1 MPSESYSQGKGG
13 GGEET
18 FFPPLSIKT
27 RMAMAV
33 SMGGMRVYL
42 NRFRYL
48 NLCVESSHT
57 IASNW
62 YKDMENQTSSSL
74 SSILHIQPTLSS
86 V

>member
-1 MPSESYSQGKGG
+1 MKAIAKGRG
-13 GGEET
+13 ERGEET

-27 RMAMAV
+27 RMAMVV

-62 YKDMENQTSSSL
+62 YKDMENQTLSSL